1 MKKRTEITI
10 ETDRL
15 LVVNHRRRNLTAWCE
30 ACRMEVR
37 MVTVDEAA
45 ARINVPSLAIYH
57 RVETGG
63 LHFTETSDGLL
74 LICFNSLL
82 RIHDDTTA
90 RAPK

>member
-1 MKKRTEITI
+1 MKKKTEITI

-15 LVVNHRRRNLTAWCE
+15 LVVHHRRGNPAAWCE

-45 ARINVPSLAIYH
+45 ARARVSSLAIYH
-57 RVETGG
+57 LVETGG
-63 LHFTETSDGLL
+63 LHFAETSDGLL

-82 RIHDDTTA
+82 RIT
-90 RAPK
+90 